1 MNERHG
7 QQGDRADHA
16 DHRVPVSTALKPQVQ
31 RRLNY
36 IEGHLNGVRRMIE
49 EDRYCIDVLKQ
60 TYAVRKA
67 IEKLEALILE
77 NHLNGCV
84 VQGIREGREEEVVT
98 ELLEL
103 YESAGR

>member
-1 MNERHG
+1 MN
-7 QQGDRADHA
+7 HA
-16 DHRVPVSTALKPQVQ
+16 MDESHAHHRVPVNTDTRPQVL
-31 RRLNY
+31 RRLSY
-36 IEGHLNGVRRMIE
+36 IEGHLHGVRRMIE
-49 EDRYCIDVLKQ
+49 EDRYCVDVLKQ

-84 VQGIREGREEEVVT
+84 VQGIKEGREGEVVS